1 MKVLTLRNLSD
12 KIISAL
18 RKLNASKY
26 CQKLN
31 KKEEFIMTKENGVLK
46 GPMTEEDLALL
57 NENPAEFW
65 DGVTT
70 IGTKAFM
77 GCKSLTSISIPNTI
91 EKINGYAFAGL
102 AELVSVDLPEGLKEI
117 GNGSFYRCAALT
129 KIEIPQSVEKIGV
142 SSFFFCSGLT
152 KIEIPHGVEKIGDCA
167 FYGCGALTEIEI
179 QNGVKEIGRS
189 AFMLCD
195 ALTEIEIPGSV
206 EKIGD
211 CAFECCG
218 SLSIVRIQKGVKEI
232 GKHAFNRCDALT
244 TIELPYGIEKFGEGS
259 FGSFWK
265 QPSNSNNHIQ
275 KHEQEHGKECRVKP
289 VSIKKVDLG
298 EKIWINP
305 EFSIKDDSEKVQE
318 IDPGFSKKEMNDHE
332 IDPGFS
338 LEERGKVRTVLG
350 ATTTSS
356 ANSCI
361 QAYDQEQGM

>member
-18 RKLNASKY
+18 RKLNAEKY

-31 KKEEFIMTKENGVLK
+31 KKEEFIMTKENGVLM

-65 DGVTT
+65 HGVTT
-70 IGTKAFM
+70 IGIQAFM
-77 GCKSLTSISIPNTI
+77 GCKSLKSISIPNTI
-91 EKINGYAFAGL
+91 EKIDGYAFAGL
-102 AELVSVDLPEGLKEI
+102 AGLVSVDLPEGLKEI
-117 GNGSFYRCAALT
+117 GDCAFYRCAALT

-167 FYGCGALTEIEI
+167 FYGCGTLTEIEI

-265 QPSNSNNHIQ
+265 QPSNSNSYIESKNIGKIIKPKIKPIIINELQNIQ
-275 KHEQEHGKECRVKP
+275 NDEIEQKPFYDNEDRGIEKLPFYIGNKKKPQKYGVNEKE
-289 VSIKKVDLG
+289 
-298 EKIWINP
+298 
-305 EFSIKDDSEKVQE
+305 
-318 IDPGFSKKEMNDHE
+318 
-332 IDPGFS
+332 
-338 LEERGKVRTVLG
+338 
-350 ATTTSS
+350 
-356 ANSCI
+356 
-361 QAYDQEQGM
+361 YEQGM